1 MMNFEH
7 LDCSPIHFRLFSPI
21 IGLLK
26 KKRVMDGPTDGQTD
40 GQTDLHIAMHRDAR
54 TLLKIL
60 KAMEKFG
67 KIDSRYSLVISLRRC
82 NGFRKK
88 FLELTHEKPSDA

>member
-7 LDCSPIHFRLFSPI
+7 LDCPPIHFRLFSPI

-26 KKRVMDGPTDGQTD
+26 RKGVLDGLTDRRTDGQTD
-40 GQTDLHIAMHRDAR
+40 RLTYGQTDLHRDAR

-67 KIDSRYSLVISLRRC
+67 NIDSRYSLVIIEEVQW
-82 NGFRKK
+82 F
-88 FLELTHEKPSDA
+88 